1 MANDTNN
8 EEKEKK
14 LYELALLLKNESD
27 LAGVLT
33 LLKQLNGEVASEPR
47 AKRLMLA
54 YKIKGHT
61 EAVFVSFT
69 FHAFPADAKNM
80 EEDLNT
86 RQDVIRFMIMVAPPP
101 STQPTGPMTALPP
114 MKRGRPA
121 GIRAGAPGESKP
133 TPRLAGPI
141 SNEALEKKI
150 EEILQ

>member
-1 MANDTNN
+1 MAHN
-8 EEKEKK
+8 EDKEKK
-14 LYELALLLKNESD
+14 LYELALLLKKEDD
-27 LAGVLT
+27 LPGVLT

-61 EAVFVSFT
+61 EAVFVSLT
-69 FHAFPADAKNM
+69 FHAFPEDAKNL

-86 RQDVIRFMIMVAPPP
+86 RQDVIRFMILVSPPP
-101 STQPTGPMTALPP
+101 SMQPTGPMTAMPP

-121 GIRAGAPGESKP
+121 GIRANAPGESKP
-133 TPRLAGPI
+133 MARPAGPL

>member
-1 MANDTNN
+1 MANED
-8 EEKEKK
+8 KEKK
-14 LYELALLLKNESD
+14 LYELALLLKNEED
-27 LAGVLT
+27 LAGILAF
-33 LLKQLNGEVASEPR
+33 LKQANGEVASEPR

-54 YKIKGHT
+54 YKIKSHT
-61 EAVFVSFT
+61 EAVFVSLT
-69 FHAFPADAKNM
+69 FHAFPDDAKNL

-86 RQDVIRFMIMVAPPP
+86 RQEVVRFMVMKALPP
-101 STQPTGPMTALPP
+101 SAQPTGPMTAMPP

-133 TPRLAGPI
+133 ASRPAPL